1 MLASLHIYRVPCI
14 RATVSLSPWMAQL
27 AEVAGY
33 MSRAEQNDR
42 KLLQES
48 KGIQI
53 AKVHQKPDGTKS
65 VYHGTNLSSVIS
77 FCFVAMF

>member
-1 MLASLHIYRVPCI
+1 
-14 RATVSLSPWMAQL
+14 MAQL